1 MYVPGLSPHVHLKY
15 KGGVFLLGCT
25 SEERKE
31 NVAISLRSFYRAMT
45 SLISA
50 QLWSLSDS
58 QVASLHEAKALKR
71 QTGKEWLRKKK
82 SSLNNKRHSR
92 KREKE
97 KSHGDRTNRKE
108 ELMKDWEE
116 DNMPTETHEHHKQAT
131 DRVFSGDT
139 KRNILYTRNKLL
151 QHGSPSGS
159 RGDLRCGRQL

>member
-1 MYVPGLSPHVHLKY
+1 MKY
-15 KGGVFLLGCT
+15 KGGVFLLGYM

-31 NVAISLRSFYRAMT
+31 NVCISLRSFYRAMT
-45 SLISA
+45 SLISV

-58 QVASLHEAKALKR
+58 QVTSLHKAKALKR

-97 KSHGDRTNRKE
+97 KSQGDRTNRKE

-116 DNMPTETHEHHKQAT
+116 ENMPTETHEHHKKAT
-131 DRVFSGDT
+131 DSVFWRH
-139 KRNILYTRNKLL
+139 KEEYTVYKKQGFIAWQPFWQPRRLKMW
-151 QHGSPSGS
+151 
-159 RGDLRCGRQL
+159 